1 MTSRTCPHCAAPI
14 KETAISC
21 PMCGS
26 DEQTGWSDSASAD
39 WLLPDYEE
47 IIANEFGCPPKKKSL
62 KAIGVL
68 VVLFLLAFSLIY
80 FML

>member
-1 MTSRTCPHCAAPI
+1 MTDRVCPHCAAPI

-47 IIANEFGCPPKKKSL
+47 IVANEFGSPRKKWSL
-62 KAIGVL
+62 KAIGATALLILLTLSL
-68 VVLFLLAFSLIY
+68 VYFLH
-80 FML
+80 